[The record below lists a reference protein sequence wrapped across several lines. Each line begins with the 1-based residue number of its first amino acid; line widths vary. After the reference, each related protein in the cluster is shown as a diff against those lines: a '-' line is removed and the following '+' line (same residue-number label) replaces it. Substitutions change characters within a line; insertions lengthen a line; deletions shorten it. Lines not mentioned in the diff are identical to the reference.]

1 MSKITGHVNEE
12 GSFSLKAVFDPQ
24 NSDDMAQM
32 LRLIHDEDMNATVED
47 YGEDFVAVTYRPSD
61 LNFKRCIDN

>member
-12 GSFSLKAVFDPQ
+12 GSFSLKAIFDPQ
-24 NSDDMAQM
+24 NPNDMEQM

-47 YGEDFVAVTYRPSD
+47 YGPDFVEVAYRPSD
-61 LNFKRCIDN
+61 LSQYGF